1 MISALHI
8 DGIFLGSF
16 FGCRTGVDV
25 FVDGK
30 ISLTFLY
37 SDALVTKNGYSVS
50 IGYSTKNGYA
60 CINTK
65 WYLIWYKNHT
75 FSIFLNKNSMDPH
88 SSRTN
93 CKKEILKMKL
103 CYISN
108 FSQVAYQT
116 KIKIVFHSK
125 NHNYINIKYYIKV
138 W

>member
-1 MISALHI
+1 
-8 DGIFLGSF
+8 
-16 FGCRTGVDV
+16 
-25 FVDGK
+25 
-30 ISLTFLY
+30 
-37 SDALVTKNGYSVS
+37 
-50 IGYSTKNGYA
+50 
-60 CINTK
+60 
-65 WYLIWYKNHT
+65 
-75 FSIFLNKNSMDPH
+75 MDPH

-116 KIKIVFHSK
+116 EIKIVFHSK